1 MSVSED
7 QIRST
12 RFRREREADWRRLEA
27 IVARSEQNG
36 VRSLSYE
43 NAHDLATLYRKALN
57 SLSVAREISLDRAL
71 LEYLEALCC
80 RAYLAVY
87 APQESLHGLLWRFL
101 SVGAPQAMRRS
112 LVPLIV
118 AFLAFA
124 IGCIAGYMLFMEDPT
139 WYNTFVPGGLADGRG
154 PTSSRAELESVL
166 YPDSANPFDELSAF
180 ASYLFS
186 HNTRIAFFCF
196 ALGVFVCLPSFL
208 LSAYQ
213 GLVIGAF
220 FALHV
225 DRGLG
230 LDLFAWLSIHGVTE
244 IGAIIIA
251 TAGGFH
257 LGMAVL
263 FPGQHTR
270 AEALRR
276 AGRDAAKLAILA
288 AFMLVIAALLEGFA
302 RQLVT
307 DLQSRLVIGWSIG
320 ALWLAYFMLAGRRA
334 PAPQTMEN
342 RPWR

>member
-12 RFRREREADWRRLEA
+12 RFRRERETDWRRLDA
-27 IVARSEQNG
+27 IVTRSEQNG
-36 VRSLSYE
+36 VRSLNYDD
-43 NAHDLATLYRKALN
+43 AHDLATLYRKALN

-87 APQESLHGLLWRFL
+87 APQQSLHGLVWRFV
-101 SVGAPQAMRRS
+101 SAGAPQAIRRS
-112 LVPLIV
+112 LMPLLV

-124 IGCIAGYMLFMEDPT
+124 IGAIAGYMLFMEDPT
-139 WYNTFVPGGLADGRG
+139 WYYTIVPEDLAASRG
-154 PTSSRAELESVL
+154 PTSSRSSLESVL
-166 YPDSANPFDELSAF
+166 YPDSESALDELSAF
-180 ASYLFS
+180 AGFLFS
-186 HNTRIAFFCF
+186 HNTQIAFFSF
-196 ALGVFVCLPSFL
+196 ALGVFICLPSL
-208 LSAYQ
+208 VLSAYQ

-220 FALHV
+220 FGLHV

-244 IGAIIIA
+244 IGAILIA

-270 AEALRR
+270 AEALRL
-276 AGRDAAKLAILA
+276 AGHDAAKLAILA
-288 AFMLVIAALLEGFA
+288 AVMLIVAALLEGFA

-307 DLQSRLVIGWSIG
+307 DLQTRLVIGWSIG
-320 ALWLAYFMLAGRRA
+320 ALWLAYFAFAGRNPSA
-334 PAPQTMEN
+334 AQTGEN
-342 RPWR
+342 EPWR

>member
-12 RFRREREADWRRLEA
+12 RFRRERETDWKRLDA

-36 VRSLSYE
+36 VRSLSYDD
-43 NAHDLATLYRKALN
+43 AYDLATLYRKALN

-87 APQESLHGLLWRFL
+87 APQESLQGLIWRFF
-101 SVGAPQAMRRS
+101 SVGAPQAIRRS
-112 LVPLIV
+112 LMPLLV

-124 IGCIAGYMLFMEDPT
+124 IGSVAGYLLFMDDPT
-139 WYNTFVPGGLADGRG
+139 WYNTFVPGGLAGGRG

-166 YPDSANPFDELSAF
+166 YPDSVNAFDELTAF
-180 ASYLFS
+180 AGFLFS
-186 HNTRIAFFCF
+186 HNTRIAFFSF
-196 ALGVFVCLPSFL
+196 ALGVFVCLPSFI

-220 FALHV
+220 FGLHV

-263 FPGQHTR
+263 FPGQYTR
-270 AEALRR
+270 TEALRR
-276 AGRDAAKLAILA
+276 AGHDAAKLAILA

-302 RQLVT
+302 RQLIT
-307 DLQSRLVIGWSIG
+307 DIQSRIVIGWSIG
-320 ALWLAYFMLAGRRA
+320 ALWLVYFMFAGRR
-334 PAPQTMEN
+334 PSPEQTDGS
-342 RPWR
+342 RRWQ